1 MAQLTGKVV
10 LVLPIMEGENNGK
23 FWQRGGLVVMPLGG
37 NGKIVAF
44 TAFGEKKV
52 MTCAGVKVGDTVVVE
67 YVPESREFHGKYF
80 TDLNIV
86 RILTTMWAQ
95 SGQPMV
101 QQQGGG
107 AQ

>member
-10 LVLPIMEGENNGK
+10 SILPIVEGENNGK
-23 FWQRGGLVVMPLGG
+23 FWQRGGLVVMPLDG

-52 MTCAGVKVGDTVVVE
+52 MTCMGVKVGETVVVE
-67 YVPESREFHGKYF
+67 YVPESREFNGRYF

-95 SGQPMV
+95 SGQPIM
-101 QQQGGG
+101 QQQEEGV
-107 AQ
+107 Q